1 MREVACWEL
10 KCSEHQGKVYESET
24 GVGGQG
30 KADIQLD
37 GDNRAPLMLNTVVTL
52 EQLLEVGAPVV

>member
-1 MREVACWEL
+1 M
-10 KCSEHQGKVYESET
+10 YESET